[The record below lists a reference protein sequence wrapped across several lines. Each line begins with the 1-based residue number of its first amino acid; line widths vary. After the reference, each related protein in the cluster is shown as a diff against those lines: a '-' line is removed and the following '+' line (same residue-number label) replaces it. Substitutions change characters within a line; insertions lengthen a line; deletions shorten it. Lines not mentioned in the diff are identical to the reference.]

1 MRLLFHTRRFCQHGN
16 GADNALEAGI
26 QEDTLRTARIDW
38 KLALMMLMVLLMISS
53 LAVADQKPAPDAK
66 SPSAASKSSSS
77 ELPKIWHS
85 ESSHKDFRVEVAK
98 DAFRAEWVNLP
109 PTAAKQGAYIH
120 TECRRTRDK
129 WVGTSSVYQAAAISK
144 DPAVKTTKMCH
155 LTIRFEVD
163 SITPQKITFHSEA
176 MRNFDPAKCQLL
188 QTAWEEFSW
197 VPKK

>member
-1 MRLLFHTRRFCQHGN
+1 VTLASAQKKFRWQKN
-16 GADNALEAGI
+16 GENKAFEAGI
-26 QEDTLRTARIDW
+26 QEDTLSLAPINW
-38 KLALMMLMVLLMISS
+38 KLAPIMLMALLMIASFT
-53 LAVADQKPAPDAK
+53 AADQKPAPDAK
-66 SPSAASKSSSS
+66 SPSASKTASAQ
-77 ELPKIWHS
+77 LPKIWHS

-120 TECRRTRDK
+120 TECRRTGDK

-163 SITPQKITFHSEA
+163 SITPEKITFHSEA
-176 MRNFDPAKCQLL
+176 MRNFDPTKCQLL

>member
-1 MRLLFHTRRFCQHGN
+1 VTLASAQKTFRWQKNDEKKPF
-16 GADNALEAGI
+16 EAGN
-26 QEDTLRTARIDW
+26 QEDTLRPARIDW
-38 KLALMMLMVLLMISS
+38 KLALIILMALLMISS
-53 LAVADQKPAPDAK
+53 FAAADQKPVPDAK
-66 SPSAASKSSSS
+66 SPSASKTASA
-77 ELPKIWHS
+77 ELPKIWHIDGK
-85 ESSHKDFRVEVAK
+85 HKDFRVQVTN
-98 DAFRAEWVNLP
+98 DLFRADWVNIP
-109 PTAAKQGAYIH
+109 PDAAKQGAYIH
-120 TECRRTRDK
+120 TECRRLGTK

-163 SITPQKITFHSEA
+163 SITPEKITFHSEA

>member
-1 MRLLFHTRRFCQHGN
+1 MRP
-16 GADNALEAGI
+16 
-26 QEDTLRTARIDW
+26 ARIDW
-38 KLALMMLMVLLMISS
+38 NLALIMLMALLMISS
-53 LAVADQKPAPDAK
+53 FAAADQKPASDVK
-66 SPSAASKSSSS
+66 SVTAASKPAIAG
-77 ELPKIWHS
+77 LPKIWHIDAK
-85 ESSHKDFRVEVAK
+85 HKDFRVEVTN
-98 DAFRAEWVNLP
+98 DLFRADWVNIP
-109 PTAAKQGAYIH
+109 PDAAKQGAHIH
-120 TECRRTRDK
+120 TECRRLGTK

-144 DPAVKTTKMCH
+144 DPAVKSTKMCH

>member
-16 GADNALEAGI
+16 DADNALEAGV

-98 DAFRAEWVNLP
+98 DVFRAEWVNLP

-120 TECRRTRDK
+120 TECRRTGDK
-129 WVGTSSVYQAAAISK
+129 WVGTSSVSMLFAIPGAPAGK
-144 DPAVKTTKMCH
+144 DTKLCS
-155 LTIRFEVD
+155 LTVRFEVD
-163 SITPQKITFHSEA
+163 SISPDKITGHSESLHS
-176 MRNFDPAKCQLL
+176 FDVNACRVQ
-188 QTAWEEFSW
+188 QTAWGNFTW